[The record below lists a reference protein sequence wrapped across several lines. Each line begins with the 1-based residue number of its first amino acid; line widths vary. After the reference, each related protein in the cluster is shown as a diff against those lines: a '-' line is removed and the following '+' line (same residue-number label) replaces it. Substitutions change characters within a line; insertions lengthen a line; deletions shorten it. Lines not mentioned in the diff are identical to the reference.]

1 MFFIKKKQQHEEEI
15 ISTSSFEHFE
25 FRWENFPMAFPFDG
39 KPQCC
44 YSKQALW
51 WWPFAMD
58 LFLSSSKSA
67 LQKDYVTEKNV
78 RAQTKKYKN

>member
-1 MFFIKKKQQHEEEI
+1 M
-15 ISTSSFEHFE
+15 
-25 FRWENFPMAFPFDG
+25 N
-39 KPQCC
+39 
-44 YSKQALW
+44 
-51 WWPFAMD
+51 